1 MQSKHEEIDR
11 VSNSAAQIISVRLK
25 IVMTSIMVEKEIL
38 KRGDAIVTLVSEV
51 VKYKGSLGVLIGQLV
66 IFVYCKQAG
75 I

>member
-11 VSNSAAQIISVRLK
+11 VSNCAAQVISVRLK
-25 IVMTSIMVEKEIL
+25 IVLTSIMVEKEIL

-66 IFVYCKQAG
+66 IFVYC
-75 I
+75 

>member
-11 VSNSAAQIISVRLK
+11 VSNCAAKVISVRLK
-25 IVMTSIMVEKEIL
+25 IVLTSIMVEKEIL

-66 IFVYCKQAG
+66 IFVYC
-75 I
+75 